1 MLHSM
6 IDVVAIPPKLHSIN
20 CTHTSIHPTTM
31 IIFHCNRIICPIAVA
46 VVVVVVS
53 AVIATPIFAISIGGV
68 SYATTTTVVVGV
80 PAAAAV
86 WSTTATILSLLVAAS
101 RSTIVAAVNE
111 TTTSIVTDI
120 AVVVGACSTDEECT
134 AIVRSRYPTQQSS
147 STGVGLCDCYSSSS
161 IFPFDECE
169 GQEDGCLVARC
180 MNGCAGLE
188 GYCLFANATDNS
200 SASTTNGTCHLRQ
213 IIESIT
219 TSSVAVATNETVAVG
234 MCTADE
240 ECTAVVRSQFPLES
254 SAGVDLCDCYSASS
268 TSPFDECEGQD
279 TDCLM
284 AKCMDSCAGLDGYCM
299 LPADS
304 NDGTCSLRN
313 TTSSVTNE
321 TVVVGMCT
329 NDEECTAMVRSQS
342 PTQSKEGVDL
352 CDCYASSS
360 TSPFDE
366 CEGQEM
372 DCMMAKCM
380 DSCAGFEGY
389 CMLPAD
395 SNDGTC
401 DLRQVTAQ
409 SNSPTPVDSLNATS
423 SLDEAVGTCT
433 SDDECTAVVRSHSP
447 PQSSEGVAVCDCYSA
462 SSTFPFDECE
472 GQDTDC
478 LMAKCMDSCAGYEGY
493 CLLSPDSADG
503 TQSCVLRQVSTTI
516 SPVPPGSPP
525 TSPSPTVISAI
536 ADETVGSCT
545 SDDECTAVVR
555 SRFPAESNAGV
566 ELCECYAASST
577 SPFDECEGESD
588 ETCAIAKCMNSCDG
602 MEAYCRLSTESTDGM
617 CTLQQANNSS
627 AVSADSPSTSP
638 SSNVT
643 LSTAD
648 VKEAD
653 VSLEKS
659 SSSGSTVKYSLFILQ
674 LAIAIS
680 SLYYCSIV

>member
-1 MLHSM
+1 ML
-6 IDVVAIPPKLHSIN
+6 
-20 CTHTSIHPTTM
+20 
-31 IIFHCNRIICPIAVA
+31 
-46 VVVVVVS
+46 
-53 AVIATPIFAISIGGV
+53 
-68 SYATTTTVVVGV
+68 
-80 PAAAAV
+80 PA
-86 WSTTATILSLLVAAS
+86 
-101 RSTIVAAVNE
+101 
-111 TTTSIVTDI
+111 D
-120 AVVVGACSTDEECT
+120 STDGTCDLRQVT
-134 AIVRSRYPTQQSS
+134 AQSNSPTPADS
-147 STGVGLCDCYSSSS
+147 L
-161 IFPFDECE
+161 
-169 GQEDGCLVARC
+169 
-180 MNGCAGLE
+180 
-188 GYCLFANATDNS
+188 NATS
-200 SASTTNGTCHLRQ
+200 SLDEAVGTC
-213 IIESIT
+213 
-219 TSSVAVATNETVAVG
+219 TS
-234 MCTADE
+234 DE
-240 ECTAVVRSQFPLES
+240 ECTAVVRSQSPTQS
-254 SAGVDLCDCYSASS
+254 SEGVAVCDCYSASS
-268 TSPFDECEGQD
+268 TTPFDECEGQD

-284 AKCMDSCAGLDGYCM
+284 AKCMD
-299 LPADS
+299 
-304 NDGTCSLRN
+304 
-313 TTSSVTNE
+313 
-321 TVVVGMCT
+321 
-329 NDEECTAMVRSQS
+329 
-342 PTQSKEGVDL
+342 
-352 CDCYASSS
+352 
-360 TSPFDE
+360 
-366 CEGQEM
+366 
-372 DCMMAKCM
+372 

-395 SNDGTC
+395 SADGTC

-409 SNSPTPVDSLNATS
+409 SNSPTPVVSFNATS

-433 SDDECTAVVRSHSP
+433 SDEECTAVVRSRSP
-447 PQSSEGVAVCDCYSA
+447 LESSTGVEVCECYA
-462 SSTFPFDECE
+462 LSSTFPFDECE
-472 GQDTDC
+472 GEEMDC

-516 SPVPPGSPP
+516 SPVPPGSPT

-555 SRFPAESNAGV
+555 SRFPSESNAGV

-627 AVSADSPSTSP
+627 AVSDDSPSASP